1 MSGWELAL
9 SSATAAVSVPRRR
22 RLRIRRPQVA
32 VGAGIVVAI
41 CLAAFLAP
49 VIAPYT
55 PNAVNP
61 GSALVPP
68 SAAHF
73 MGTDFVGRDVF
84 SRVLYGARE
93 DIVVV
98 VLITY
103 VGLIVGVFLGS
114 IAGYFGGW
122 FDALIGRVADT
133 AIAFPFIVLVLAII
147 AIVGPGIEGVAI
159 GIIAVGWALYA
170 RLARSEMLSLK
181 EQSFML
187 ATKALGYSHARSI
200 FRHALPNL
208 IRSSLVYST
217 IDVVVN
223 LLVLAGLSYL
233 GVGVQEPGADLGTVI
248 ANGQPYL
255 LTAWWIATM
264 PGLVLVLFGIGVSL
278 IGEGLTEGELVLS
291 SL

>member
-1 MSGWELAL
+1 M
-9 SSATAAVSVPRRR
+9 
-22 RLRIRRPQVA
+22 RRPQVA
-32 VGAGIVVAI
+32 VGVGIVLVI

-49 VIAPYT
+49 LVAPYT
-55 PNAVNP
+55 PNVVTPA
-61 GSALVPP
+61 SALAAP
-68 SAAHF
+68 SAAHL

-84 SRVLYGARE
+84 SRVLFGARQ
-93 DIVVV
+93 DIIVV

-103 VGLIVGVFLGS
+103 IGLVVGVLVGS
-114 IAGYFGGW
+114 VAGYFGGW
-122 FDALIGRVADT
+122 FDILVGRIADT

-147 AIVGPGIEGVAI
+147 AIVGPGIKGVAI

-200 FRHALPNL
+200 LRHALPNL
-208 IRSSLVYST
+208 VRSSLVYST

-248 ANGQPYL
+248 SNGQPYL

-264 PGLVLVLFGIGVSL
+264 PGIVLVLFGLGVSL
-278 IGEGLTEGELVLS
+278 IGEGLTEGELVMSVL
-291 SL
+291 

>member
-1 MSGWELAL
+1 VTL
-9 SSATAAVSVPRRR
+9 RRTR
-22 RLRIRRPQVA
+22 RFRIRRPQVA
-32 VGAGIVVAI
+32 IGVGIVAVI

-49 VIAPYT
+49 LIAPYT

-61 GSALVPP
+61 AAALVPP
-68 SAAHF
+68 SAAHL

-84 SRVLYGARE
+84 SRVLYGARQ
-93 DIVVV
+93 DIIVV

-103 VGLIVGVFLGS
+103 IGLVIGVLVGSV
-114 IAGYFGGW
+114 AGYFGGW
-122 FDALIGRVADT
+122 FDAIVGRIADT

-147 AIVGPGIEGVAI
+147 AIVGPGIKGVAI

-170 RLARSEMLSLK
+170 RLSRSEMLSLK

-200 FRHALPNL
+200 LRHALPNL

-233 GVGVQEPGADLGTVI
+233 GVGVQEPGADLGTI
-248 ANGQPYL
+248 ISNGQPYL

-264 PGLVLVLFGIGVSL
+264 PGIVLVLFGIGVSL
-278 IGEGLTEGELVLS
+278 IGEGLTEGELVMSAL
-291 SL
+291 

>member
-1 MSGWELAL
+1 
-9 SSATAAVSVPRRR
+9 VK
-22 RLRIRRPQVA
+22 RPQVA
-32 VGAGIVVAI
+32 VGVGIVVVI

-55 PNAVNP
+55 PNAVTP
-61 GSALVPP
+61 ASALLPP
-68 SAAHF
+68 SAAHL

-93 DIVVV
+93 DIIVV

-103 VGLIVGVFLGS
+103 IGLVVGVLVGS
-114 IAGYFGGW
+114 VAGYFGGW
-122 FDALIGRVADT
+122 FDVLIGRIADT

-147 AIVGPGIEGVAI
+147 AIVGPGIKGVAI

-187 ATKALGYSHARSI
+187 ATKALGYSHVRSI
-200 FRHALPNL
+200 LRHALPNL

-248 ANGQPYL
+248 SNGQPYL

-264 PGLVLVLFGIGVSL
+264 PGIVLVLFGLGVSL
-278 IGEGLTEGELVLS
+278 IGEGLTEGELVMSAL
-291 SL
+291 

>member
-1 MSGWELAL
+1 M
-9 SSATAAVSVPRRR
+9 
-22 RLRIRRPQVA
+22 RRPQVT
-32 VGAGIVVAI
+32 VGIGIVLVI

-49 VIAPYT
+49 LVAPYT
-55 PNAVNP
+55 PNAVTPAN
-61 GSALVPP
+61 ALLPP
-68 SAAHF
+68 SGTHI
-73 MGTDFVGRDVF
+73 MGTDFVGRDVL

-93 DIVVV
+93 DIIVV

-103 VGLIVGVFLGS
+103 IGLVVGVLVGS
-114 IAGYFGGW
+114 VAGYFGGW
-122 FDALIGRVADT
+122 FDALIGRIADT

-147 AIVGPGIEGVAI
+147 AIVGPGIKGVAI

-187 ATKALGYSHARSI
+187 ATKALGYSHTRSI
-200 FRHALPNL
+200 LRHALPNL

-264 PGLVLVLFGIGVSL
+264 PGIVLVLFGLGVSL
-278 IGEGLTEGELVLS
+278 IGEGLTEGELVMSVL
-291 SL
+291 

>member
-1 MSGWELAL
+1 MGELTL
-9 SSATAAVSVPRRR
+9 RLPR
-22 RLRIRRPQVA
+22 RLRVRRPQVA
-32 VGAGIVVAI
+32 VGAGLVAVI

-61 GSALVPP
+61 AVALLPP
-68 SAAHF
+68 SAAHL

-84 SRVLYGARE
+84 SRVLYGARQ

-103 VGLIVGVFLGS
+103 IGLVIGVLVGSV
-114 IAGYFGGW
+114 AGYFGGW
-122 FDALIGRVADT
+122 VDAIVGRIADT

-147 AIVGPGIEGVAI
+147 AIVGPGIKGVAI

-200 FRHALPNL
+200 LRHALPNL

-233 GVGVQEPGADLGTVI
+233 GVGVQEPGADLGTI
-248 ANGQPYL
+248 ISNGQPYL

-264 PGLVLVLFGIGVSL
+264 PGIVLVLFGIGVSL
-278 IGEGLTEGELVLS
+278 IGEGLTEGELVMSAL
-291 SL
+291 

>member
-1 MSGWELAL
+1 MAIG
-9 SSATAAVSVPRRR
+9 V
-22 RLRIRRPQVA
+22 
-32 VGAGIVVAI
+32 GIVVAI
-41 CLAAFLAP
+41 CAAAFLAP

-55 PNAVNP
+55 PDAVNP
-61 GSALVPP
+61 ASALLPP
-68 SAAHF
+68 SSAHF

-103 VGLIVGVFLGS
+103 IGLIAGVLLGS
-114 IAGYFGGW
+114 LAGYFGGW
-122 FDALIGRVADT
+122 FDVLVGRVADT
-133 AIAFPFIVLVLAII
+133 AIAFPFIILVLAII
-147 AIVGPGIEGVAI
+147 AIVGPGIKGVAI
-159 GIIAVGWALYA
+159 GIIVVGWALYA

-200 FRHALPNL
+200 LRHALPNL

-233 GVGVQEPGADLGTVI
+233 GVGVQEPGADLGTII

-278 IGEGLTEGELVLS
+278 IGEGLTEGDLVMSAL
-291 SL
+291 